1 MDTFWKN
8 KEWNMS
14 WNSMDVGTM
23 DASDVFPM
31 TDTLCINS
39 KSLKLRYLG
48 TLKKEKT
55 LKEMG
60 YVVHTMWSC
69 DFDREKVVNLP

>member
-1 MDTFWKN
+1 
-8 KEWNMS
+8 
-14 WNSMDVGTM
+14 M
-23 DASDVFPM
+23 DAHDR
-31 TDTLCINS
+31 DTLCTNS
-39 KSLKLRYLG
+39 KSLKLRYLE

-69 DFDREKVVNLP
+69 DFDREKVVNPPLQKYICELNIPQTIHIRDSYFGG